1 MECIDQHFTAD
12 AFSIHDPILVE
23 FEDILITAVMHNL

>member
-1 MECIDQHFTAD
+1 MDT
-12 AFSIHDPILVE
+12 SLRMPSVYIHDPILVL